1 MRQGELFTK
10 TRREAPKDEVSKN
23 AILLTRAGYINKEM
37 AGVYDYLPLGLRVL
51 KKIENIIREEMN
63 ALGAQELH
71 LTALQDKN
79 VWEKTNRWDDAN
91 LDVWFKTTLANDKEV
106 GLATTHE
113 EPLTNLLTNYIS
125 SYRDLPL
132 FVYQFQ
138 TKFRNE
144 LRAKSGI
151 LRGREFLMKDLY
163 SFSRDE
169 KEHQEFYEKV
179 KESYKKIFTRV
190 GIGEKT
196 YLTLASGGS
205 FSPTSH
211 EFQAITDAGEDLIYI
226 TDEEKKEAFN
236 KEMGVKEGKEV
247 KAIEVGNIFPLGTRF
262 SEAMG
267 LEFKDEG
274 GNSAMPVMGSYGI
287 GVGRLMGTVVEVLS
301 DDKGLVWPKEISP
314 FDAHLLVLG
323 GEDAMKRADEVYKEL
338 TNSGVE
344 VLYDDRDV
352 RAGEK
357 FADADLIGISTRIV
371 VSDKSLENGKLE
383 VKDRATGEEEFC
395 TLEEIIKKLK

>member
-1 MRQGELFTK
+1 
-10 TRREAPKDEVSKN
+10 
-23 AILLTRAGYINKEM
+23 
-37 AGVYDYLPLGLRVL
+37 
-51 KKIENIIREEMN
+51 
-63 ALGAQELH
+63 
-71 LTALQDKN
+71 
-79 VWEKTNRWDDAN
+79 
-91 LDVWFKTTLANDKEV
+91 
-106 GLATTHE
+106 
-113 EPLTNLLTNYIS
+113 
-125 SYRDLPL
+125 
-132 FVYQFQ
+132 
-138 TKFRNE
+138 
-144 LRAKSGI
+144 
-151 LRGREFLMKDLY
+151 MKDLY